1 MASGKSALLQETL
14 RDLTHFFGQNNAT
27 TYLVAVSGGLD
38 SMLLST
44 LMLELQL
51 PIQILHVNYGLR
63 DTESAA
69 DHTFVAAYC
78 QKHNIK
84 LEVLEVG
91 LKNQLA
97 AHKLNLQAE
106 ARRIRYAFFKEV
118 QAQTPNSLLC
128 TAHQADDQIETF
140 WLQLARGA
148 GLKGLAGMARQSENL
163 LRPLLHLTR
172 SEVLALAKEMKVTW
186 REDSSNASLKYRRN
200 LWRHEFLPYL
210 NTKSPGLNHE
220 IALIQKVFYR
230 EIEGQEAPLKQAI
243 QKFKNEKIISL
254 NEISQLS
261 AYQFI
266 ELFKNSGVPT
276 HVIRRISELFQAENG
291 KYLSWKDG
299 KDQKSYYFIKHQQQ
313 IQLYSK
319 EPFVWHYSLHP
330 VLEKEGLEQQ
340 QQLVDMDLIKGQ
352 PYFRAVQ
359 MGDSISISG
368 MKGSKKVLQILKE
381 AGVPAPLRKQQ
392 LILCDDQK
400 VLAIPTLQINA
411 QIKAHA
417 NTTQFATLC
426 FSKNPYIWKWLIY
439 QKNL

>member
-1 MASGKSALLQETL
+1 MASGNSALLQQT
-14 RDLTHFFGQNNAT
+14 RSDLTHFFEQNKAD
-27 TYLVAVSGGLD
+27 TYLLAVSGGLD
-38 SMLLST
+38 SMVLCTLLH
-44 LMLELQL
+44 ELQL
-51 PIQILHVNYGLR
+51 PIKILHVNYGLR
-63 DTESAA
+63 EA
-69 DHTFVAAYC
+69 DSDEDQAFVAAYC
-78 QKHNIK
+78 QKHHIK

-91 LKNQLA
+91 LKNQLVIN
-97 AHKLNLQAE
+97 KLNLQAE
-106 ARRIRYAFFKEV
+106 ARRIRYAFFKEL

-163 LRPLLHLTR
+163 LRPMLNLSR

-186 REDSSNASLKYRRN
+186 REDSSNATLKYRRN

-210 NTKSPGLNHE
+210 NTKSPGLNQE
-220 IALIQKVFYR
+220 IALIQKVFTR
-230 EIEGQEAPLKQAI
+230 EIEGQEALLKQAI
-243 QKFKNEKIISL
+243 RNFNINQSISL
-254 NEISQLS
+254 VELAQLS

-276 HVIRRISELFQAENG
+276 HVIRRISDLFQAENG
-291 KYLSWKDG
+291 KYLSWTDG

-400 VLAIPTLQINA
+400 VLAVPTLQINA

-417 NTTQFATLC
+417 NTTQFAALG
-426 FSKNPYIWKWLIY
+426 FSKNPYLWKWLIY

>member
-1 MASGKSALLQETL
+1 MASGKSTLLQKTL
-14 RDLTHFFGQNNAT
+14 RDLTHFFEQNKAD
-27 TYLVAVSGGLD
+27 TYLLAVSGGLD
-38 SMLLST
+38 SMVLCALAR
-44 LMLELQL
+44 ELQL
-51 PIQILHVNYGLR
+51 PIKILHVNYGLR
-63 DTESAA
+63 GA
-69 DHTFVAAYC
+69 DSDADQAFVAAYC
-78 QKHNIK
+78 QKHYIK
-84 LEVLEVG
+84 LEVHKVG
-91 LKNQLA
+91 LKNQLNNN
-97 AHKLNLQAE
+97 KLNLQAE
-106 ARRIRYAFFKEV
+106 ARRIRYAFFKGV

-148 GLKGLAGMARQSENL
+148 GLKGMAGMARQGDKL

-172 SEVLALAKEMKVTW
+172 SEVLALAKELKVTW
-186 REDSSNASLKYRRN
+186 REDSSNATLKYRRN

-210 NTKSPGLNHE
+210 NTKSPRLNQE
-220 IALIQKVFYR
+220 IALIQKVFTR
-230 EIEGQEAPLKQAI
+230 EIGGQEALLKQAL
-243 QKFKNEKIISL
+243 QKFKNEKSISL

-261 AYQFI
+261 AFQFI
-266 ELFKNSGVPT
+266 ELFKLSGFPT
-276 HVIRRISELFQAENG
+276 HVIRRISDLFQAENG
-291 KYLSWKDG
+291 KYLSWKDE
-299 KDQKSYYFIKHQQQ
+299 KDQKSYYLIKHQQQ

-330 VLEKEGLEQQ
+330 VLEKEGLEQ

-400 VLAIPTLQINA
+400 VLAVPTLQINA

-417 NTTQFATLC
+417 NTTQFAALC
-426 FSKNPYIWKWLIY
+426 FSKNPYF
-439 QKNL
+439 

>member
-1 MASGKSALLQETL
+1 MASGNSALLQQT
-14 RDLTHFFGQNNAT
+14 RSDLTHFFEQNKAE
-27 TYLVAVSGGLD
+27 TYLLAVSGGLD
-38 SMLLST
+38 SMVLCALLH
-44 LMLELQL
+44 ELQL
-51 PIQILHVNYGLR
+51 PIKILHVNYGLR
-63 DTESAA
+63 GTESDA
-69 DHTFVAAYC
+69 DQVFVRAYC
-78 QKHNIK
+78 QKHHIE
-84 LEVLEVG
+84 LEVHEVG
-91 LKNQLA
+91 LKNQLTNN
-97 AHKLNLQAE
+97 KLNLQAE
-106 ARRIRYAFFKEV
+106 ARRIRYVFFKEV

-210 NTKSPGLNHE
+210 NTKSPGLNQE
-220 IALIQKVFYR
+220 IALIQKVFTR
-230 EIEGQEAPLKQAI
+230 EIEGQEALLKQAI
-243 QKFKNEKIISL
+243 RNFNINQSISL
-254 NEISQLS
+254 VELAQLS

-276 HVIRRISELFQAENG
+276 HVIRRISDLFQAENG
-291 KYLSWKDG
+291 KYISWKG
-299 KDQKSYYFIKHQQQ
+299 IKNNDANYLVKHKQQITLFTNELSEWHYNLHPISNKEDAQQQ
-313 IQLYSK
+313 DHLID
-319 EPFVWHYSLHP
+319 
-330 VLEKEGLEQQ
+330 LE
-340 QQLVDMDLIKGQ
+340 LIIGK

-400 VLAIPTLQINA
+400 VLAVPTLQINA

-417 NTTQFATLC
+417 NTTQFAALG
-426 FSKNPYIWKWLIY
+426 FSKNPYL
-439 QKNL
+439 

>member
-1 MASGKSALLQETL
+1 MASGNSALLQQT
-14 RDLTHFFGQNNAT
+14 RSDLTHFFEQNKAD
-27 TYLVAVSGGLD
+27 TYLLAVSGGLD
-38 SMLLST
+38 SMVLCTLLH
-44 LMLELQL
+44 ELQL
-51 PIQILHVNYGLR
+51 PIKILHVNYGLR
-63 DTESAA
+63 DA
-69 DHTFVAAYC
+69 DSDEDQAFVAAYC
-78 QKHNIK
+78 QKHHIK

-91 LKNQLA
+91 LKNQLVIN
-97 AHKLNLQAE
+97 KLNLQAE
-106 ARRIRYAFFKEV
+106 ARRIRYAFFKEL

-163 LRPLLHLTR
+163 LRPMLNLSR

-186 REDSSNASLKYRRN
+186 REDSSNATLKYRRN

-210 NTKSPGLNHE
+210 NTKSPGLNQE
-220 IALIQKVFYR
+220 IALIQKVFTR
-230 EIEGQEAPLKQAI
+230 EIEGQEALLKQAI
-243 QKFKNEKIISL
+243 RNFNINQSISL
-254 NEISQLS
+254 VELAQLS

-276 HVIRRISELFQAENG
+276 HVIRRISDLFQAENG
-291 KYLSWKDG
+291 KYLSWTDG

-400 VLAIPTLQINA
+400 VLAVPTLQINA

-417 NTTQFATLC
+417 NTTQFAALG
-426 FSKNPYIWKWLIY
+426 FSKNPYL
-439 QKNL
+439 

>member
-14 RDLTHFFGQNNAT
+14 RDLTHFFEQNKAD
-27 TYLVAVSGGLD
+27 TYLLAVSGGLD

-69 DHTFVAAYC
+69 DHAFVAAYC

-97 AHKLNLQAE
+97 AHKLNVQAE

-148 GLKGLAGMARQSENL
+148 GLKGLAGMARQSEYL

-172 SEVLALAKEMKVTW
+172 LEVLELAKEMEVTW
-186 REDSSNASLKYRRN
+186 REDSSNATLKYRRN

-210 NTKSPGLNHE
+210 NTKVPELNRE
-220 IALIQKVFYR
+220 IALIQKVFSR
-230 EIEGQEAPLKQAI
+230 EMQDQEAPLKQAL
-243 QKFKNEKIISL
+243 QKFSIEKSISL
-254 NEISQLS
+254 FELSQLS

-276 HVIRRISELFQAENG
+276 HVIRRISDLFQAENG
-291 KYLSWKDG
+291 KYLSWKEV
-299 KDQKSYYFIKHQQQ
+299 KNNVLYFLVKNKQQ
-313 IQLYSK
+313 ITLFTQEASEWSYTLHPTSK
-319 EPFVWHYSLHP
+319 E
-330 VLEKEGLEQQ
+330 EAKEQQ
-340 QQLVDMDLIKGQ
+340 NKLIDLAQIKGQ
-352 PYFRAVQ
+352 PYFRQVQ
-359 MGDSISISG
+359 SGDSIRISG
-368 MKGSKKVLQILKE
+368 MKGTKKVLQILKE

-411 QIKAHA
+411 QIKAQA

-426 FSKNPYIWKWLIY
+426 FSKNPYI
-439 QKNL
+439 

>member
-1 MASGKSALLQETL
+1 MASGNSALLQQT
-14 RDLTHFFGQNNAT
+14 RSDLTHFFEQNKAD
-27 TYLVAVSGGLD
+27 TYLLAVSGGLD
-38 SMLLST
+38 SMVLCTLLH
-44 LMLELQL
+44 ELQL
-51 PIQILHVNYGLR
+51 PIKILHVNYGLR
-63 DTESAA
+63 EA
-69 DHTFVAAYC
+69 DSDEDQAFVAAYC
-78 QKHNIK
+78 QKHHIK

-91 LKNQLA
+91 LKNQLVIN
-97 AHKLNLQAE
+97 KLNLQAE
-106 ARRIRYAFFKEV
+106 ARRIRYAFFKEL

-163 LRPLLHLTR
+163 LRPMLNLSR

-186 REDSSNASLKYRRN
+186 REDSSNATLKYRRN

-210 NTKSPGLNHE
+210 NTKSPGLNQE
-220 IALIQKVFYR
+220 IALIQKVFTR
-230 EIEGQEAPLKQAI
+230 EIEGQEALLKQAI
-243 QKFKNEKIISL
+243 RNFNINQSISL
-254 NEISQLS
+254 VELAQLS

-276 HVIRRISELFQAENG
+276 HVIRRISDLFQAENG
-291 KYLSWKDG
+291 KYLSWTDG

-400 VLAIPTLQINA
+400 VLAVPTLQINA

-417 NTTQFATLC
+417 NTTQFAALG
-426 FSKNPYIWKWLIY
+426 FSKNPYL
-439 QKNL
+439 

>member
-1 MASGKSALLQETL
+1 MASGNSALLQQT
-14 RDLTHFFGQNNAT
+14 RSDLTHFFEQNKAE
-27 TYLVAVSGGLD
+27 TYLLAVSGGLD
-38 SMLLST
+38 SMVLCALLH
-44 LMLELQL
+44 ELQL
-51 PIQILHVNYGLR
+51 PIKILHVNYGLR
-63 DTESAA
+63 GTESDA
-69 DHTFVAAYC
+69 DQVFVTAYC
-78 QKHNIK
+78 QKHLIE
-84 LEVLEVG
+84 LEVHEVG

-97 AHKLNLQAE
+97 NNKLNLQAE

-220 IALIQKVFYR
+220 IALIQKVFSR

-266 ELFKNSGVPT
+266 ELFKKSGFPT
-276 HVIRRISELFQAENG
+276 HVTRRISDLFQAENG
-291 KYLSWKDG
+291 KYLSWTDG
-299 KDQKSYYFIKHQQQ
+299 KDQKSYYLIKHQQQ

-392 LILCDDQK
+392 IILCDDQK
-400 VLAIPTLQINA
+400 VLAVPTLQINA
-411 QIKAHA
+411 QIIAHA

-426 FSKNPYIWKWLIY
+426 FSKILTFEND
-439 QKNL
+439 

>member
-14 RDLTHFFGQNNAT
+14 SDLSHFFGQNNAT
-27 TYLVAVSGGLD
+27 TYLLAVSGGLD
-38 SMLLST
+38 SMLLSA
-44 LMLELQL
+44 LMLELRL
-51 PIQILHVNYGLR
+51 PIQVLHVNYGLR
-63 DTESAA
+63 GTESDA
-69 DHTFVAAYC
+69 DQAFVAAYC
-78 QKHNIK
+78 QKYKIK

-91 LKNQLA
+91 LKKQLENN
-97 AHKLNLQAE
+97 KLNLQAE
-106 ARRIRYAFFKEV
+106 ARRIRYAFFREV
-118 QAQTPNSLLC
+118 QDQTPNSLLC

-148 GLKGLAGMARQSENL
+148 GLKGLAGMARQSEHI
-163 LRPLLHLTR
+163 LRPLLNLTR
-172 SEVLALAKEMKVTW
+172 LDILELAKEMKVTW
-186 REDSSNASLKYRRN
+186 REDSSNATLKYRRN

-210 NTKSPGLNHE
+210 NTKVPELNGE
-220 IALIQKVFYR
+220 IALIQKVFSR
-230 EIEGQEAPLKQAI
+230 EIDLQQEQFKQAL
-243 QKFKNEKIISL
+243 QKFKNEKSISL
-254 NEISQLS
+254 NEIAQLS

-276 HVIRRISELFQAENG
+276 HVIRRVSDLFQAENG
-291 KYLSWKDG
+291 KYLTWKDA
-299 KDQKSYYFIKHQQQ
+299 KNNASSFLVKHKQQ
-313 IQLYSK
+313 ITLFTQEASEWSYTLNPISNK
-319 EPFVWHYSLHP
+319 EDA
-330 VLEKEGLEQQ
+330 
-340 QQLVDMDLIKGQ
+340 QQLDQLIDLDQIKGE

-392 LILCDDQK
+392 LVLCDDQK

-426 FSKNPYIWKWLIY
+426 FSKNTYI
-439 QKNL
+439 